1 MRPDAA
7 LPGSPVIVAV
17 SKELDGR
24 YVSAIEAVDPRVRVA
39 RVSDRKS
46 WLAEAP
52 EAEIILAFRPLREG
66 VLRSRRLRWV
76 HALGAGVENLS
87 QDVVGT
93 DVIISNNH
101 LHGDAIADHV
111 FAFVLAHTRRMPAA
125 YERQRARCWVHDE
138 LVGTVLA
145 GTTMGILG
153 LGTIGSAVA
162 RRARAFGMRV
172 IGTKRRPARLE
183 GVEQALPPGRT
194 DAVLREAAVLV
205 VSLPLT
211 KETRGIVGAREI
223 DLLPRGGFL
232 VNVGRGGLVDEDALL
247 AALRRGHLAGAGL
260 DVFAQEPLPADS
272 PLWTAPGMIITP
284 HVSGDQPGYMARV
297 TAIFCEN
304 LRRYL
309 AGQPLLN
316 VVDPALGY

>member
-1 MRPDAA
+1 MPPEAA
-7 LPGSPVIVAV
+7 VPGGPVIVAV
-17 SKELDGR
+17 SKDLDGR
-24 YVSAIEAVDPRVRVA
+24 FVAAIEMVDPRVRVA

-46 WLAEAP
+46 WLVEAP
-52 EAEIILAFRPLREG
+52 EAEIILAFRPLRDG
-66 VLRSRRLRWV
+66 VLRSRHLRWV

-87 QDVVGT
+87 QDVAGT

-101 LHGDAIADHV
+101 LHGDAIGDHV
-111 FAFVLAHTRRMPAA
+111 FALVLAHTRRMPAA
-125 YERQRARCWVHDE
+125 YQCQHARRWVHGE
-138 LVGTVLA
+138 LVGTILA
-145 GTTMGILG
+145 GATMGILG

-172 IGTKRRPARLE
+172 VGTKRRPAPVE
-183 GVEQALPPGRT
+183 GVEEVLPPERT
-194 DAVLREAAVLV
+194 DAVLREATVLV

-211 KETRGIVGAREI
+211 RETRGIMGAREI
-223 DLLPRGGFL
+223 DLLPPGGFL
-232 VNVGRGGLVDEDALL
+232 VNVGRGGLVDEDALV

-272 PLWTAPGMIITP
+272 PLWMAPGMIITP

-304 LRRYL
+304 LRRYI